1 MAHDWPDNLNIIFDE
16 DNYKKIYVNFVYVS
30 PQNKYS
36 NIRLQSMRDWFND
49 RLAISWQD
57 GRLRPRT

>member
-36 NIRLQSMRDWFND
+36 NIRLQSMRD
-49 RLAISWQD
+49 
-57 GRLRPRT
+57 